1 MRFIQVQQRNYERSD
16 TYVYLYYSYL
26 HLDVVSIHL
35 LLFPPCMCRDGVRKI
50 CSESYNYIGRF
61 AITAGFA
68 VDRVDLCKILDREWI
83 HRAWT
88 LQEMVLASNPVIL
101 CGEELLL
108 WEDLIL
114 AIYAPEK
121 SLLRA
126 WDSDAL
132 EKHNFTTSLAR
143 WHSVIDLWLNLPRT
157 NLNRAMGIHVQN
169 GLDKCS
175 LTELFANID
184 NKKKKPKTLRYL
196 SHISFSLFI
205 LSNISYFTMSIYGTY
220 VAVTSAK
227 SNIKFNEHVDPNF
240 VLGLIGVALLLGLQ
254 YFYLCVFITVLSYL
268 HWIICGRSPDW
279 LLKERMSKNSR
290 VLGAIQ
296 IALRERTCTEP
307 QDRAFALIGI
317 LKSFGATPSP
327 AILDNPTSGTYR
339 CFLEDLLQWDS
350 TAVAMIADAGFAPDG
365 WPSWVPQWGS
375 KPASSWLTWRY
386 IVGSRVHAARVL
398 PKPYYKIANS
408 RLQLKG
414 KCKGS
419 IYFIARFDNFGQG
432 SGYSQIISNLQQF
445 LSWLSARRH
454 CRHAYGDGEVEGSVF
469 AVLYGLTPKKG
480 PTHKKVTR
488 PCGDEFCRC
497 TDHIAWERLPRWQG
511 PYDFTAQR
519 SAYKEFYRLYK
530 LIEAFLPPHTRDKDQ
545 TSRKKGEQIDTA
557 ALANIVLPTD
567 EYHRYFVRIINA
579 VTSQSRCLFV
589 LEDGSIGTG
598 PANLQ
603 VGDQAFLLGGVPVP
617 MILSGDK
624 DKGTFKVRSAAIV
637 HGIMHGLGFS
647 SIQQEDVT
655 LI

>member
-1 MRFIQVQQRNYERSD
+1 MHLPTSCTENWPE
-16 TYVYLYYSYL
+16 TYNS
-26 HLDVVSIHL
+26 
-35 LLFPPCMCRDGVRKI
+35 R
-50 CSESYNYIGRF
+50 GRF
-61 AITAGFA
+61 AIAIGFA
-68 VDRVDLCKILDREWI
+68 VDRADLCKILDREWI

-121 SLLRA
+121 SLWRA
-126 WDSDAL
+126 CGSETL
-132 EKHNFTTSLAR
+132 QKRNLTTALAR
-143 WHSVIDLWLNLPRT
+143 WQSVMDLWLNLPRT
-157 NLNRAMGIHVQN
+157 NLNRAMGVQVHN
-169 GLDKCS
+169 SLDKCS
-175 LTELFANID
+175 LTELFADPD
-184 NKKKKPKTLRYL
+184 NNKETSKITGYLGRISSSLCTLL
-196 SHISFSLFI
+196 S
-205 LSNISYFTMSIYGTY
+205 ISYFAVSICNTY
-220 VAVTSAK
+220 VAVTSAR
-227 SNIKFNEHVDPNF
+227 SNIKFNEHTDRKF
-240 VLGLIGVALLLGLQ
+240 VLGLIGVATLLGHLC
-254 YFYLCVFITVLSYL
+254 FYSVVINVLSYL
-268 HWIICGRSPDW
+268 HWMICGQPPDW
-279 LLKERMSKNSR
+279 FLKKRASKNLQ

-296 IALRERTCTEP
+296 VALRERTCTEP

-327 AILDNPTSGTYR
+327 AILGNPTSETYR
-339 CFLEDLLQWDS
+339 RFLQDLLQWDS